1 MGSRKSPKSLWL
13 EVVGS
18 QTKIADGKSQKKKK
32 NRNLEGRREG
42 QFWNSEDMGVEHF
55 GICEGKGVK
64 FVHAAHGRVW
74 IFSGIT
80 HC

>member
-1 MGSRKSPKSLWL
+1 L

-18 QTKIADGKSQKKKK
+18 QTRIPDGKSQKTNKQTNK
-32 NRNLEGRREG
+32 NLEGRREFRG
-42 QFWNSEDMGVEHF
+42 HGGGMKHL
-55 GICEGKGVK
+55 GICEGEGVK

-74 IFSGIT
+74 IFSGNT